1 MKSFVALVQGD
12 TIRVTLYARVW
23 IEISQYVACM
33 SAKCVTLY
41 ARVWIEMY
49 NLKHTN
55 LPDRVTLYAR
65 VWIEIAIPA
74 FTAEKP

>member
-12 TIRVTLYARVW
+12 TIR
-23 IEISQYVACM
+23 
-33 SAKCVTLY
+33 VTLY

-65 VWIEIAIPA
+65 VWIEILLDASVLPYS
-74 FTAEKP
+74 